1 MRRRTTTGQ
10 IDSVL
15 SNELLTIEK
24 VEVYGKTSRETE
36 TMDVDTFKDC
46 LDFLSESGVFSDF
59 IDWHFEMSPSEKGEY
74 IIESGAKNPYSE
86 NIVTAYLRIS
96 DDLNVEDIER
106 ILLFEE
112 E

>member
-15 SNELLTIEK
+15 SNELLSIKK

-36 TMDVDTFKDC
+36 TMDVDTFKDY
-46 LDFLSESGVFSDF
+46 LDFLCKSGIFADF
-59 IDWHFEMSPSEKGEY
+59 VDWHFEMSPSKKREY
-74 IIESGAKNPYSE
+74 IIDSGAKNPYSE

>member
-1 MRRRTTTGQ
+1 MRRRTTTRQ
-10 IDSVL
+10 IDSAITNNLL
-15 SNELLTIEK
+15 SIEK
-24 VEVYGKTSRETE
+24 VEIYYKTSKETE
-36 TMDVDTFKDC
+36 AMDSGTFKDN

-59 IDWHFEMSPSEKGEY
+59 VDWHFEMSPSKKREY
-74 IIESGAKNPYSE
+74 IIDSGAKNPYSE

>member
-36 TMDVDTFKDC
+36 TMDVDTFKDY
-46 LDFLSESGVFSDF
+46 LDFLCESGIFADF
-59 IDWHFEMSPSEKGEY
+59 VDWHFDMIPSKKGEY
-74 IIESGAKNPYSE
+74 IIDSGAKNPYSE

>member
-24 VEVYGKTSRETE
+24 VEVYYKTSRETE
-36 TMDVDTFKDC
+36 TMDVDTFKDY
-46 LDFLSESGVFSDF
+46 LDFLCESGIFAYFV
-59 IDWHFEMSPSEKGEY
+59 DWHFEMSPSKKREY
-74 IIESGAKNPYSE
+74 IIDSGAKNPCSE
-86 NIVTAYLRIS
+86 NIVTVYLQIG
-96 DDLNVEDIER
+96 DYVNVEDIER

>member
-10 IDSVL
+10 IGSVL

-36 TMDVDTFKDC
+36 TMDSDTFKDYI
-46 LDFLSESGVFSDF
+46 DFLSESGIFADF
-59 IDWHFEMSPSEKGEY
+59 VDWHFEMNLYKIGEY
-74 IIESGAKNPYSE
+74 IINSGAKNLYSE
-86 NIVTAYLRIS
+86 NIITVYLRIS
-96 DDLNVEDIER
+96 DDVNVEDIER
-106 ILLFEE
+106 VLLFEE